1 MIGRRTLYGLVFFTA
16 ILVGC
21 GDMPQTRGASAPEDQ
36 AEYHPDNDPFIN
48 PPEIFEPYPRDDLS
62 GVDDDA
68 TLLGLL
74 IGEPRSA
81 NPLFSMS
88 PFDFRVASTLF
99 SGIIVRNQDMVYEID
114 TRRVDKVDESEDHLV
129 TTVTLKSGLIWHDGE
144 PWTAHD
150 IRFSWEAIM
159 DDNVPAAAFKFRS
172 SQIEDIRVIDDRTIQ
187 YVHKKATP
195 INMMNMAF
203 PVIPKHIFGNP
214 EERAKDPSLSRS
226 AYYNHYN
233 REEIV
238 GSGSYKFV
246 EWRSNDR
253 LVVERWD
260 EFDVGDLRRGAF
272 KRIIFK
278 VQPDRNIA
286 VLLFKKGEL
295 DECWLT
301 PTQFATQCNDDE
313 FRRVGVKGY
322 APRALLAMIMWN
334 MDGSNPFFTDRRVR
348 LAMAHAYDCERVLR
362 TVTYNLYTPS
372 RGIFYPDHWA
382 FNKAIERYEYDLAK
396 AAALLDEAGWPV
408 NDDDGWRYKEIDGV
422 AVKFEFELLIYQSF
436 VDAVRMVDVYRA
448 DLSKLGVALKSRIV
462 ENAALDGVAL
472 KREFQAIVTTAA
484 NANDPDDFRNGLHSE
499 AREAGMNFTGYAD
512 DRVDELF
519 DLTRK
524 EFDPARRAAQFAE
537 IQARVY
543 HDQPWMFMWDYSMLH
558 CFNKRLRG
566 IQFAPSGPFLFYG
579 GPKSGWWVPKAS
591 T

>member
-1 MIGRRTLYGLVFFTA
+1 MTIRCGVCGLAVLVMIGS
-16 ILVGC
+16 GC
-21 GDMPQTRGASAPEDQ
+21 SDTPPTGIAPGDQ
-36 AEYHPDNDPFIN
+36 AKYHPDHDPLIN
-48 PPEIFEPYPRDDLS
+48 PPGMDESYPRDDLS

-68 TLLGLL
+68 TLAGLL
-74 IGEPRSA
+74 IGEPRSM
-81 NPLFSMS
+81 NPLFAMS
-88 PFDFRVASTLF
+88 PFDWRVVSSVF
-99 SGIIVRNQDMVYEID
+99 SGVTVRNQDMVYVID
-114 TRRVDKVDESEDHLV
+114 TRRVDKVEESDDHLE
-129 TTVTLKSGLIWHDGE
+129 TTVYLKAGLKWHDGT

-150 IRFSWEAIM
+150 IRFSWEAIL
-159 DDNVPAAAFKFRS
+159 DDNVPAASHKFRS
-172 SQIEDIRVIDDRTIQ
+172 SQLEDVRVIDDRTVV

-195 INMMNMAF
+195 INTMNMAF

-214 EERAKDPSLSRS
+214 EERAKDPSMSRS
-226 AYYNHYN
+226 DYYNHYN

-260 EFDVGDLRRGAF
+260 EFEVGDIRRAPF

-286 VLLFKKGEL
+286 LLLFKKGEL

-301 PTQFATQCNDDE
+301 PSQFATQCNDDE
-313 FRRVGVKGY
+313 FEQVGFKGY

-334 MDGSNPFFTDRRVR
+334 MNGSNPFFTDRRVR
-348 LAMAHAYDCERVLR
+348 LALAHAYDCERVLR
-362 TVTYNLYTPS
+362 TVTHNLYTPS

-382 FNKAIERYEYDLAK
+382 FNSSIERYGYDLAK
-396 AAALLDEAGWPV
+396 AAALLDEAGWLV
-408 NDDDGWRYKEIDGV
+408 SDDDGWRYKDIGGV

-436 VDAVRMVDVYRA
+436 VDAVKMVDVYRA
-448 DLSKLGVALKSRIV
+448 DLRKLGVSLKSRIV
-462 ENAALDGVAL
+462 ENAALDSIAL
-472 KREFQAIVTTAA
+472 KHEYQAIVTTAS

-499 AREAGMNFTGYAD
+499 AREQGMNLTWYAD

-524 EFDPARRAAQFAE
+524 EFDPAKRAAQFGE

-566 IQFAPSGPFLFYG
+566 IRFAPSGPFLFYG
-579 GPKSGWWVPKAS
+579 GPKSGWWVPKEAM
-591 T
+591 